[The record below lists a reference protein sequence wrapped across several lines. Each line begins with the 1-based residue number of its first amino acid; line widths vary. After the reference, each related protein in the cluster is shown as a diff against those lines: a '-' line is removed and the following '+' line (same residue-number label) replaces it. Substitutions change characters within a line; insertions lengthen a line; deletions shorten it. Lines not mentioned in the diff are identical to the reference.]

1 MATAADEPTAQQ
13 SERAREA
20 TTRPGAPTE
29 LGNPELRLL
38 RKPPGQPLALSY
50 ARQTYRLQQEGEHLL
65 LSPADAR
72 RRRALTAAPFPFE
85 GRVHLLTAWSPRGEA
100 GTFRE
105 FQRLHAQLHAGLD
118 ERGAILGEATA
129 VASDGSWFE
138 PQVIAAS
145 LTDDAAVGLASEQ
158 GQAAAIAWEGGEVTV
173 LPTGL
178 RQEVVRK
185 SFPVTPQRLPSATCP
200 VRADVDPEGR
210 CVMWGGPWVS
220 ASIHAAA
227 LWQDHR
233 AVGIQLLGCD
243 SCDGG
248 RREDWGAGGSAV
260 QLASQVLASR
270 YGNATWRPRRV
281 MS

>member
-1 MATAADEPTAQQ
+1 MATAADEPTPQQ

-29 LGNPELRLL
+29 LGNHELRLL
-38 RKPPGQPLALSY
+38 RKPPGQPLAVSY
-50 ARQTYRLQQEGEHLL
+50 ARQEYRLQHEGEHLL

-72 RRRALTAAPFPFE
+72 RHALTAAPFPFE

-105 FQRLHAQLHAGLD
+105 FQRLHAQLRAGLD

-129 VASDGSWFE
+129 VASDGNWFE

-145 LTDDAAVGLASEQ
+145 LPDEAAVELALEH
-158 GQAAAIAWEGGEVTV
+158 GQAAAIAWEGDEVTV

-178 RQEVVRK
+178 REEVVREI
-185 SFPVTPQRLPSATCP
+185 FPVTLHRLPSATCP
-200 VRADVDPEGR
+200 VRADIDPEGR
-210 CVMWGGPWVS
+210 CVRWGGPWVS

-248 RREDWGAGGSAV
+248 RREDWGAV
-260 QLASQVLASR
+260 QLASQVLVSR

>member
-1 MATAADEPTAQQ
+1 MATAADEPTPQQ
-13 SERAREA
+13 LEWARE
-20 TTRPGAPTE
+20 TSTRPGAPTG

-38 RKPPGQPLALSY
+38 RTPPAQPLAASY
-50 ARQTYRLQQEGEHLL
+50 ARQEYRLQHGGEHLL
-65 LSPADAR
+65 LSPAAAAWR
-72 RRRALTAAPFPFE
+72 RDLATAPFPFG

-105 FQRLHAQLHAGLD
+105 FQRLQAPLRAGLD
-118 ERGAILGEATA
+118 ERGLVLGAGTA

-138 PQVIAAS
+138 PQVIAAA
-145 LTDDAAVGLASEQ
+145 LTDEAAVELAREQ
-158 GQAAAIAWEGGEVTV
+158 GQAATIAWQDGEVTV

-178 RQEVVRK
+178 RAEVVRE
-185 SFPVTPQRLPSATCP
+185 SIPVTLRRLPSATCP
-200 VRADVDPEGR
+200 VRADVDPTGR

-220 ASIHAAA
+220 AAIHAAA
-227 LWQDHR
+227 LWQDHC
-233 AVGIQLLGCD
+233 AVGIALLGCD

-260 QLASQVLASR
+260 QLASQVLLSR
-270 YGNATWRPRRV
+270 YGNATWRPPRV